1 MIRWLSRGVAAVVVV
16 VLLLLAPSA
25 YVELACRADPVAS
38 EYEPILPPEH
48 RRAEARTLLTYPEW
62 HIIYAYDDYAA
73 VIAAGD
79 PHEFDFLR
87 AVAGFWTSF
96 CALSREAD
104 RLGTESG
111 GSRQT
116 VPVIGV
122 SFTAEMLLK
131 ALYEETAGRAATWL
145 RGPERAPLDD
155 LSAARAAD
163 YAAFLRQTPWYRWDF
178 AADAAAL
185 VPGRGLRDRER
196 AVALGLEARGKAL
209 YARAIASA
217 AAAAG
222 PDETR
227 LRMVVAGLPPEALA
241 AMDGA
246 TVVAERSEGVEVET
260 PRYGALTRLLA
271 DAAAAGAEIV
281 EIAGNDDIMV
291 ATLGDP
297 VPGALATLARQGQAG
312 RRNLRVAKVRD
323 LADLLR
329 GLDAEGQQLDHVFD
343 Y

>member
-1 MIRWLSRGVAAVVVV
+1 MIRWLSGGVAAVVVV

-131 ALYEETAGRAATWL
+131 ALYEETAGRLAYAAFG
-145 RGPERAPLDD
+145 RGPLDD
-155 LSAARAAD
+155 LSARQAMEYAR
-163 YAAFLRQTPWYRWDF
+163 FLRQVPWYRWDF
-178 AADAAAL
+178 RADAAELRAAATEA
-185 VPGRGLRDRER
+185 GRDRER
-196 AVALGLEARGKAL
+196 AFALGVEYGAKAA
-209 YARAIASA
+209 YAGVIEGAVATTGA
-217 AAAAG
+217 DAL
-222 PDETR
+222 R
-227 LRMVVAGLPPEALA
+227 LRSVVTGADA
-241 AMDGA
+241 ATLSAIEDV
-246 TVVAERSEGVEVET
+246 TVIGPLGPGFEIET
-260 PRYGALTRLLA
+260 PRYAAFTALLPALARSGAVFA
-271 DAAAAGAEIV
+271 
-281 EIAGNDDIMV
+281 EIAGNDEILL
-291 ATLGDP
+291 TLTAP
-297 VPGALATLARQGQAG
+297 EGAADALRTLPRQGYG
-312 RRNLRVAKVRD
+312 DVRSLVLLPVGEL
-323 LADLLR
+323 LAFVR
-329 GLDAEGQQLDHVFD
+329 ANPGGVEHVHD